1 MPQKCSICIHP
12 KRAEIEQAIR
22 NAVPKRT
29 IASQFGIGY
38 NIVPRHAAHMVS
50 EVAAN
55 APAIVQEKQS
65 KAADIVD
72 ELYNLKEVLGNALET
87 AVATGNIIALT
98 AVSRELRGV
107 ADTLIKIAIAQKEIE
122 AQKKAV
128 LS

>member
-1 MPQKCSICIHP
+1 
-12 KRAEIEQAIR
+12 
-22 NAVPKRT
+22 
-29 IASQFGIGY
+29 
-38 NIVPRHAAHMVS
+38 MVS

-128 LS
+128 LSPELDALIQEIIA